1 MLCDLYGVAAV
12 APRQCQHSSDS
23 SVTQEAEA
31 VKETNESAKCAW
43 AVLVTT

>member
-1 MLCDLYGVAAV
+1 MVVSAA
-12 APRQCQHSSDS
+12 APQQCQHSGES
-23 SVTQEAEA
+23 SAVAVTHEAEA

>member
-1 MLCDLYGVAAV
+1 MVVSAA
-12 APRQCQHSSDS
+12 APQQCQHSGES
-23 SVTQEAEA
+23 SAMAVTHEAEA